1 MAAPVSLTNLSM
13 IITGGR
19 RITPQGGI
27 PASFEV
33 FIMAKVPEFRS
44 STLSSAENR
53 TVNRIIRRSWK
64 NGRTAGWKAAFAR
77 LYSQNRIK
85 GGSS

>member
-1 MAAPVSLTNLSM
+1 
-13 IITGGR
+13 
-19 RITPQGGI
+19 
-27 PASFEV
+27 
-33 FIMAKVPEFRS
+33 MAKAPEFRS
-44 STLSSAENR
+44 SKLSAAENR
-53 TVNRIIRRSWK
+53 TVNRMIRRSWK